1 MPQAS
6 LPISTAASTDV
17 LPLPFVCSWKQDG
30 LGSACVHLSGELDL
44 STLPIFRQTLQ
55 DAQLNASTVSI
66 DLQELT
72 FVDCSA
78 LGAILNAS
86 SVAQGSGGRLT
97 LVRGSGQV
105 DRVLALTGL
114 LEQLEIVDLSGE
126 RKRCAAIP
134 NESPLSLGV
143 G

>member
-6 LPISTAASTDV
+6 LSSSTAASTDA

-44 STLPIFRQTLQ
+44 STLPVFRQTLQ

-66 DLQELT
+66 DLQELA

-78 LGAILNAS
+78 LGAIFSAN
-86 SVAQGSGGRLT
+86 SVAQGSGSKLT

-105 DRVLALTGL
+105 DRVLELTGL
-114 LEQLEIVDLSGE
+114 LGRLEVVDLSGE
-126 RKRCAAIP
+126 RNAARDR
-134 NESPLSLGV
+134 GRRAT
-143 G
+143 

>member
-1 MPQAS
+1 MAQAS
-6 LPISTAASTDV
+6 LSNSTAASTDA

-44 STLPIFRQTLQ
+44 STLPVFRQTLQ

-66 DLQELT
+66 DLQELA
-72 FVDCSA
+72 FVDCSG

-86 SVAQGSGGRLT
+86 SVAQESGSRLA

-105 DRVLALTGL
+105 DRVLKLTGL
-114 LEQLEIVDLSGE
+114 LGRLEIVDLSGVSTP
-126 RKRCAAIP
+126 RSDRGRRAT
-134 NESPLSLGV
+134 
-143 G
+143 

>member
-6 LPISTAASTDV
+6 LPISTAVSTDP

-44 STLPIFRQTLQ
+44 STLPVFRQTLQ
-55 DAQLNASTVSI
+55 DAQLNASAVSI

-78 LGAILNAS
+78 LGAIFNANS
-86 SVAQGSGGRLT
+86 AAQRSGSRLA

-105 DRVLALTGL
+105 DRVLELTGL
-114 LEQLEIVDLSGE
+114 LGRLEVIDLSKG
-126 RKRCAAIP
+126 KQAGP
-134 NESPLSLGV
+134 QHNESPSSLGI